1 MRSRCYLEYHPMLS
15 NIARCKVPSRV
26 RTWFHDS
33 AGDIDFDQISLSQ
46 SESTILHES
55 IIYMYFSTSIQL
67 LVYVVQCCT
76 NEKVYHILWIHS
88 YSWRPISKEC
98 PVFAALWT
106 RYFVGNWLLQYKDYH
121 NFVKGSWETLISKNG

>member
-1 MRSRCYLEYHPMLS
+1 MRSQCYLEYHPMLS
-15 NIARCKVPSRV
+15 NI
-26 RTWFHDS
+26 D
-33 AGDIDFDQISLSQ
+33 GDIDFDQISLSQ

-67 LVYVVQCCT
+67 LVNVVQCCT

-98 PVFAALWT
+98 PVFAAL
-106 RYFVGNWLLQYKDYH
+106 
-121 NFVKGSWETLISKNG
+121 